1 MGVLPFGPLQKDY
14 KSVQLWATWLW
25 NTVWCV
31 ATRNILGNKLKML
44 WELIESA
51 LGLERLSKL
60 DGHILGTSKSIKSN
74 PTPLI
79 SHSSPKSEIILSTK

>member
-1 MGVLPFGPLQKDY
+1 MEVLPFGPLQKDY

-31 ATRNILGNKLKML
+31 AIRNILGNKLKML

-51 LGLERLSKL
+51 LGLEKLSKL

-79 SHSSPKSEIILSTK
+79 SHSSPKSEIILSIK